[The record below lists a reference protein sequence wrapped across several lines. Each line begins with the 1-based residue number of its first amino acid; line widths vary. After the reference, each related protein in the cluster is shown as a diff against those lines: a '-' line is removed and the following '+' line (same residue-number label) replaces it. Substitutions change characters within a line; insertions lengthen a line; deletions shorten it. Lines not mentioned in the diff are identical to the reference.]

1 MPNNKVRNKAFTFL
15 LLMGIVSLLADMT
28 YESARSLI
36 GPYLLFLGASAS
48 VLGFVFGLGE
58 FIGYTFRL
66 VFGFVVDKTKIIGF
80 LLF

>member
-1 MPNNKVRNKAFTFL
+1 MKMTDKKLKKQAFTFL

-48 VLGFVFGLGE
+48 AVGFVSGLGE
-58 FIGYTFRL
+58 FIGYTVRL
-66 VFGFVVDKTKIIGF
+66 LFGFVVDKTKKY
-80 LLF
+80 